1 MVVNALRHAYYYM
14 PQPFQRAVL
23 VRRRAPIWLSAG
35 TIFIH
40 IPKAAGTS
48 ISEALYGRFV
58 GHVRATDIARWGS
71 PSVKLLPRFAITR
84 NPWDRLVSAY
94 RFVTR
99 GGGVGGAYAGQVWRA
114 GQYRVPELETFERFV
129 IEWLAPRDLRTLD
142 VAFQPQSLFVCD
154 DQGEVIVDRIGRYE
168 ELAESATSLDELIP
182 GLASIP
188 NSNRSGARI
197 DYRGFYTPELV
208 DLVGAIYRTDV
219 ERFGYDFS

>member
-1 MVVNALRHAYYYM
+1 MVVNALRHAYYYL

-23 VRRRAPIWLSAG
+23 VRRRTPIWLSAG

-58 GHVRATDIARWGS
+58 GHVRATDIVRWGS
-71 PSVKLLPRFAITR
+71 PKLTTLPRFAITR

-99 GGGVGGAYAGQVWRA
+99 GGGIGGAYAGQVWRA
-114 GQYRVPELETFERFV
+114 GRYRTPQFETFERFV

-154 DQGEVIVDRIGRYE
+154 EEGSVIVDGIGRYE
-168 ELAESATSLDELIP
+168 DLAESQDFLRELVP
-182 GLASIP
+182 GLPEMAE
-188 NSNRSGARI
+188 SNRSGARI
-197 DYRGFYTPELV
+197 DYRSFYTPELV
-208 DLVGAIYRTDV
+208 DLVGSIYTTDV
-219 ERFGYDFS
+219 ERFGYGFS